1 MGILFVPLPRWIFPW
16 KPTPLSTDFTLYW
29 SPTIFE
35 RSRSELVVG
44 GFSEAVLEFGIA
56 FAPLMSALIGYA
68 TIRLFLRSA
77 QSTMPNALWAFFA
90 SVGALFLIRNEYFIV
105 GIVVWPALVA
115 GVGVVAAALVLR
127 LLGISSGHV
136 RRTA

>member
-1 MGILFVPLPRWIFPW
+1 M
-16 KPTPLSTDFTLYW
+16 
-29 SPTIFE
+29 
-35 RSRSELVVG
+35 VG